1 MKITIKEIAIDAGV
15 SISTV
20 SRVISDSSKISES
33 TKEKVRESIKKLNY
47 KPNIMARGLV
57 KKKSGVL
64 GVIMPEEAIKLFSSP
79 FFIEIMQGISL
90 KAKERDYYIMYD
102 FCKNEKEEY
111 ESTKKLV
118 ESGFVDGICL
128 MSTRKEDKSIEFLKE
143 LKFPF
148 VIIGEPEN
156 KDGVLWVDNDNLKAT
171 YEAVKK
177 ILFPSIKRLEKS
189 KIFFVGGDKKLTM
202 TNNRIDGFQS
212 ASNELGLESE
222 IFLGNDF
229 SREEGYRLA
238 KKIFKLE
245 NPKNFIISEDNL
257 LKGFLEYLEE
267 KKNYDVNIVSF
278 NKTNLKE
285 SWREKVYLVDIKP
298 EKLGIEAVDILI
310 DHIEDK
316 SENSSRVVN
325 IEL

>member
-15 SISTV
+15 SVSTV

-33 TKEKVRESIKKLNY
+33 TKEKVRESIKRLNY

-57 KKKSGVL
+57 KKKTGVL

-79 FFIEIMQGISL
+79 FFIEVMQGISL

-102 FCKNEKEEY
+102 FCKSEKEEY

-128 MSTRKEDKSIEFLKE
+128 MSTRKKDKSIEFLKE
-143 LKFPF
+143 LSFPF
-148 VIIGEPEN
+148 VIIGEPE
-156 KDGVLWVDNDNLKAT
+156 KKEHTLWVDNNNSKAT

-177 ILFPSIKRLEKS
+177 IIVAKSEYSENS
-189 KIFFVGGDKKLTM
+189 KIVFIGGDKNLTV
-202 TNNRIDGFQS
+202 TSNRIEGFEK
-212 ASNELGLESE
+212 ARKELGLDGEIYLGES
-222 IFLGNDF
+222 F

-238 KKIFKLE
+238 KKIFEKE
-245 NPKNFIISEDNL
+245 NLKNFIISEDNL
-257 LKGFLEYLEE
+257 LEGVLEYCE
-267 KKNYDVNIVSF
+267 KNRVVDVNIASF

-285 SWREKVYLVDIKP
+285 MWREKVLLIDIKP
-298 EKLGIEAVDILI
+298 EKLGVEAVDILVQS
-310 DHIEDK
+310 IEAGLTAT
-316 SENSSRVVN
+316 SRVVD
-325 IEL
+325 IEV

>member
-15 SISTV
+15 SASTV

-33 TKEKVRESIKKLNY
+33 TKEKVRESIKRLNY

-57 KKKSGVL
+57 KKKTGVL
-64 GVIMPEEAIKLFSSP
+64 GVIMPEEAMKLFSSP
-79 FFIEIMQGISL
+79 FFIEVMQGISL

-102 FCKNEKEEY
+102 FCKSEKEEY

-128 MSTRKEDKSIEFLKE
+128 MSTRKKDKSIEFLKE
-143 LKFPF
+143 LSFPF
-148 VIIGEPEN
+148 VIIGEPE
-156 KDGVLWVDNDNLKAT
+156 KKEHTLWVDNNNSKAT

-177 ILFPSIKRLEKS
+177 IIVAKSEYSENS
-189 KIFFVGGDKKLTM
+189 KIVFIGGDKNLTV
-202 TNNRIDGFQS
+202 TSNRIEGFEK
-212 ASNELGLESE
+212 ARKELGLDGEIYLGES
-222 IFLGNDF
+222 F

-238 KKIFKLE
+238 KKIFEKE

-257 LKGFLEYLEE
+257 LEGVLEYCE
-267 KKNYDVNIVSF
+267 KNRVVDVNIASF

-285 SWREKVYLVDIKP
+285 IWREKVLLIDIKP
-298 EKLGIEAVDILI
+298 EKLGVEAVDILVQS
-310 DHIEDK
+310 IEAGLTAT
-316 SENSSRVVN
+316 SRVVD
-325 IEL
+325 IEV

>member
-15 SISTV
+15 SASTV

-33 TKEKVRESIKKLNY
+33 TKEKVRESIKRLNY

-57 KKKSGVL
+57 KKKTGVL
-64 GVIMPEEAIKLFSSP
+64 GVIMPEEAMKLFSSP
-79 FFIEIMQGISL
+79 FFIEVMQGISL

-102 FCKNEKEEY
+102 FCKSEKEEY

-128 MSTRKEDKSIEFLKE
+128 MSTRKKDKSIEFLKE
-143 LKFPF
+143 LSFPF
-148 VIIGEPEN
+148 VIIGEPE
-156 KDGVLWVDNDNLKAT
+156 KKEHTLWVDNNNSKAT

-177 ILFPSIKRLEKS
+177 IIVAKSEYSENS
-189 KIFFVGGDKKLTM
+189 KIVFIGGDKNLTV
-202 TNNRIDGFQS
+202 TSNRIEGFEK
-212 ASNELGLESE
+212 ARKELGLDGEIYLGES
-222 IFLGNDF
+222 F

-238 KKIFKLE
+238 KKIFEKE

-257 LKGFLEYLEE
+257 LEGVLEYCE
-267 KKNYDVNIVSF
+267 KNRVVDVNIASF

-285 SWREKVYLVDIKP
+285 MWREKVLLIDIKP
-298 EKLGIEAVDILI
+298 EKLGVEAVDILVQS
-310 DHIEDK
+310 IEAGLTAT
-316 SENSSRVVN
+316 SRVVD
-325 IEL
+325 IEV